1 MITISNINSKWTEIK
16 GRLNPETVKMAS
28 DNGFLESAE
37 NWEDLKDF
45 FDEEAITLLKKFIE
59 RVNKELGTK
68 SKKEPKPKTL
78 KEPKTPNVKKEFSGE
93 YVEIL
98 SPEISFI
105 KRYCNLNGKTI
116 SAVKDRVRSL
126 LASLQKAIVE
136 KKIRK
141 TSEYADVIMKIQSN
155 LITILNTSGSTTISI
170 TNIDELKALYSN
182 FAVMPNARLVK
193 AYLSIQGKENV
204 KEKSKDLL
212 KRIEKSADNT
222 GRFASQIDE
231 IKQSLQKYIDGSTD
245 TPEISS
251 HTLAGLYGLAGVSPK
266 KKITSGNALGS
277 VDFLTAD
284 FKSLDFK
291 GKWLDLIGKP
301 SEPFKIMIYGK
312 AGSGKST
319 CSLQLAQYL
328 AELGKKVLFVADEEK
343 FGYTLQEKMR
353 RLNIAHSNLF
363 VIDKLP
369 KDLSG
374 YNVIFIDSINSMGL
388 EPDDILKLDKGQSW
402 VYIFQSTKDG
412 NFRGS
417 QEFEHI
423 VDTSIVVEN
432 MKAHAIKNRFGGKR
446 EINV

>member
-1 MITISNINSKWTEIK
+1 M
-16 GRLNPETVKMAS
+16 GRFK
-28 DNGFLESAE
+28 GFLRRGSH
-37 NWEDLKDF
+37 N
-45 FDEEAITLLKKFIE
+45 TSKKFIE

-68 SKKEPKPKTL
+68 SKKEPKPKTP

-170 TNIDELKALYSN
+170 TNIDELKAHYSN

-222 GRFASQIDE
+222 GCFASQIDE

-251 HTLAGLYGLAGVSPK
+251 
-266 KKITSGNALGS
+266 
-277 VDFLTAD
+277 
-284 FKSLDFK
+284 
-291 GKWLDLIGKP
+291 
-301 SEPFKIMIYGK
+301 
-312 AGSGKST
+312 
-319 CSLQLAQYL
+319 
-328 AELGKKVLFVADEEK
+328 KV
-343 FGYTLQEKMR
+343 YC
-353 RLNIAHSNLF
+353 
-363 VIDKLP
+363 
-369 KDLSG
+369 
-374 YNVIFIDSINSMGL
+374 
-388 EPDDILKLDKGQSW
+388 
-402 VYIFQSTKDG
+402 
-412 NFRGS
+412 
-417 QEFEHI
+417 
-423 VDTSIVVEN
+423 
-432 MKAHAIKNRFGGKR
+432 
-446 EINV
+446 